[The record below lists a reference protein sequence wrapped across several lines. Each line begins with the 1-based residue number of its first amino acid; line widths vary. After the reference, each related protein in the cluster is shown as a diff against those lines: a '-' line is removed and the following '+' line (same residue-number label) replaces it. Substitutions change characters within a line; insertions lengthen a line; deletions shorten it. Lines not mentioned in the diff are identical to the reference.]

1 MTIVTDARHISCM
14 TEKAPTK
21 GWIVRVTTK
30 RLGGRPPSVAIF
42 DVAIPDA
49 GDAVEAVRWACGA
62 GADTA
67 VETIAELPPGHDLRD
82 GEVLA
87 R

>member
-1 MTIVTDARHISCM
+1 MTS
-14 TEKAPTK
+14 KPSPK

-30 RLGGRPPSVAIF
+30 RVGGGHPTVAIY

-49 GDAVEAVRWACGA
+49 AEALEAVRRACGA
-62 GADTA
+62 GPDAI
-67 VETIAELPPGHDLRD
+67 VETIGELPSGTDLRD
-82 GEVLA
+82 GEVLQ

>member
-1 MTIVTDARHISCM
+1 MTNKPS
-14 TEKAPTK
+14 PK

-30 RLGGRPPSVAIF
+30 RVGGGHPTVAIY

-49 GDAVEAVRWACGA
+49 AEALEAVRRACGA
-62 GADTA
+62 GPDTI
-67 VETIAELPPGHDLRD
+67 VETIGELPSGTDLRD
-82 GEVLA
+82 GEVLQ

>member
-1 MTIVTDARHISCM
+1 MTA
-14 TEKAPTK
+14 KASAK

-30 RLGGRPPSVAIF
+30 RLGGGPPSVAIY

-49 GDAVEAVRWACGA
+49 ADAIEAVRRACGA
-62 GADTA
+62 GPGTIG
-67 VETIAELPPGHDLRD
+67 ETIAELPPGNDLRD